1 MYMKI
6 HVASM
11 LAKGVKHN
19 SQTNTTNK
27 QPQPQWLR
35 KFIKHKSQCLRTSH
49 KGHMYTLHIHQYI
62 HVNEF
67 TYSVTDVSVGYFFLT
82 ASPIRFSKSLAT
94 KLYHMTVGHV
104 INVS

>member
-6 HVASM
+6 HVSNM
-11 LAKGVKHN
+11 LAKGVKYN
-19 SQTNTTNK
+19 SQTNTTNNGLE
-27 QPQPQWLR
+27 PA
-35 KFIKHKSQCLRTSH
+35 T
-49 KGHMYTLHIHQYI
+49 KGTCTLYIYMYVHQYI

-67 TYSVTDVSVGYFFLT
+67 TYSVTDVSVGYLFLT

-94 KLYHMTVGHV
+94 KLYHSTVGHV